1 MAARTAFCQIRK
13 KFNIFRRFTSFSI
26 SRVPRTKVCLGLISP
41 AFFLKLSCDTKIDL
55 EEPDPRTLS
64 REFLIK
70 SSSLLA
76 AENAMGV
83 LSQTTLA
90 LQQAEKE
97 YQEAIEAVIFMM
109 ELKLQV
115 LGDPTE
121 EARLWDLILQGR
133 DMVKRKRRKR
143 DDLYQVQRCAER
155 FVESAAELTYMTG
168 SEIVASSAS
177 ERLNKAN
184 IILRE
189 VKIKTEKAEERLV
202 EAEVKTIE
210 VEGKFA
216 EENKERLDEE
226 MSRLIAEGAVVVET
240 DGEKGIEGSEEGSDI
255 DTDKDTANVKQGPDP
270 ESVKRMERVTVD
282 RLSETLNRRSQG
294 KEKFEYVE
302 LFDKWDEG
310 DNTDNIASDI

>member
-1 MAARTAFCQIRK
+1 
-13 KFNIFRRFTSFSI
+13 
-26 SRVPRTKVCLGLISP
+26 
-41 AFFLKLSCDTKIDL
+41 
-55 EEPDPRTLS
+55 
-64 REFLIK
+64 
-70 SSSLLA
+70 
-76 AENAMGV
+76 MGV